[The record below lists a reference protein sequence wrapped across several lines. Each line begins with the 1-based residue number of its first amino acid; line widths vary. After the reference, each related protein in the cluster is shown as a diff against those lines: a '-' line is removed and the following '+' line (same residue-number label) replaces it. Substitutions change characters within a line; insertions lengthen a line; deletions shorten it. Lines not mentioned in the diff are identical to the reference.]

1 MPFPAH
7 SPRLALGRLLAA
19 AVLVPATLGA
29 CRAVTAAYGADLAA
43 ARAHVDALASALE
56 QRYTRPT
63 RTPKFANARMRVA
76 RYAFAPSKLA
86 NDTALWTAMRSTRT
100 GADRDLEIAALMTNG
115 QYTFTARPN
124 VGVPSRLG
132 DSRHRIRLRQLTSD
146 GDWLWDT
153 EVAQAV
159 GVMPP
164 SRVTDVARALFA
176 SGERATSVVRAD
188 YLDAFPRTATALGRV
203 FTVDSLITIAQ
214 GDGSTLVRVQI
225 TMNADGAR
233 REFPAFATF
242 FRKYIEPA
250 KYRFRLSDRGGGD
263 WFDAQQSDRRLTIRY
278 RAHGGELQPLLGAAR
293 RMPDSLLLN
302 VDALD
307 KVSFFTVGMS
317 GLQGQFVHVH
327 TASERSWAMRFIK
340 EPAWHLPL
348 IGERLLRSPLRR
360 PFEGPGM
367 EFRLGFRS
375 SAEGQTLLTR
385 TYTTAVRE
393 SAIMRFLGNLGFTA
407 MSDYAASDADES
419 RFIAEAM
426 AALREDTRAH

>member
-1 MPFPAH
+1 
-7 SPRLALGRLLAA
+7 
-19 AVLVPATLGA
+19 
-29 CRAVTAAYGADLAA
+29 
-43 ARAHVDALASALE
+43 
-56 QRYTRPT
+56 
-63 RTPKFANARMRVA
+63 MRVA

-86 NDTALWTAMRSTRT
+86 NDTALWTAMRTTRT
-100 GADRDLEIAALMTNG
+100 GADRDLEIIALLSNG

-124 VGVPSRLG
+124 VAVPSRVG
-132 DSRHRIRLRQLTSD
+132 DSRHLIRLRQLTAD

-159 GVMPP
+159 GGMPP
-164 SRVTDVARALFA
+164 SRATDVARALFA
-176 SGERATSVVRAD
+176 SGERVTSVVRAD
-188 YLDAFPRTATALGRV
+188 YRSAFPRTATALGRL
-203 FTVDSLITIAQ
+203 FTVDSLSTVAQ

-242 FRKYIEPA
+242 FRKYVEPA
-250 KYRFRLSDRGGGD
+250 KYRFRLSDRGGSD
-263 WFDAQQSDRRLTIRY
+263 WFDAQQSDQRLTIRY
-278 RAHGGELQPLLGAAR
+278 RAHDGELQPLLGAAR
-293 RMPDSLLLN
+293 RMPDSLRLH

-307 KVSFFTVGMS
+307 KVSAFTIGVS
-317 GLQGQFVHVH
+317 ALQGEFVHIH
-327 TASERSWAMRFIK
+327 TTSERSWAMRFTK
-340 EPAWHLPL
+340 EPVWHLPL
-348 IGERLLRSPLRR
+348 IGERLLRAPLRR
-360 PFEGPGM
+360 PFEGTGM
-367 EFRLGFRS
+367 VFRLGFRT

>member
-1 MPFPAH
+1 MSFPAP
-7 SPRLALGRLLAA
+7 SLRTQIGPLLAA
-19 AVLVPATLGA
+19 AIIVPVTLVA
-29 CRAVTAAYGADLAA
+29 CRAVTAAYGADLVA

-63 RTPKFANARMRVA
+63 RTPKFANARMRLA

-100 GADRDLEIAALMTNG
+100 GADRDLEIGALMTDG
-115 QYTFTARPN
+115 KYTFTARPG
-124 VGVPSRLG
+124 VGVPSRVG
-132 DSRHRIRLRQLTSD
+132 DSRHVIRLRQLATVD
-146 GDWLWDT
+146 DWLWDT

-159 GVMPP
+159 GAMPP
-164 SRVTDVARALFA
+164 SRATDVARALFA
-176 SGERATSVVRAD
+176 SGERPASDVRAD
-188 YLDAFPRTATALGRV
+188 YRNAFPRTAATLGRV
-203 FTVDSLITIAQ
+203 FTVDSLITVGQ
-214 GDGSTLVRVQI
+214 NDGSTLVRLQI

-250 KYRFRLSDRGGGD
+250 KYRFRLSDRGGSD

-278 RAHGGELQPLLGAAR
+278 RAHDGELQPLLGSAR

-307 KVSFFTVGMS
+307 KVSLFTVGVS
-317 GLQGQFVHVH
+317 ALQGEFVHVH
-327 TASERSWAMRFIK
+327 TTNERSWAMRFTK
-340 EPAWHLPL
+340 EPVWHLPL
-348 IGERLLRSPLRR
+348 IGERLLRAPLRR
-360 PFEGPGM
+360 PFEGTGM
-367 EFRLGFRS
+367 LFRLGFRTG
-375 SAEGQTLLTR
+375 ADGQTLLTR
-385 TYTTAVRE
+385 AYSTAVRE